1 MEEFKKQL
9 NKTAHQLTQK
19 ANKMQHKTDRKV
31 VYRAALLSV
40 YGWQMAIPVL
50 LGIILGIFLDKVF
63 PISHFSWILN
73 LILIGFVVGFYNAT
87 RWSKKNLSLEGKK
100 DDER

>member
-9 NKTAHQLTQK
+9 NKTARQLIKK
-19 ANKMQHKTDRKV
+19 ADKRQNQDNKQV

-63 PISHFSWILN
+63 PIPHFSWILN
-73 LILIGFVVGFYNAT
+73 FILLGFVVGFYNAT
-87 RWSKKNLSLEGKK
+87 RWMKKNLGLKEKN
-100 DDER
+100 DDKH